1 VAELREAAPLMPRAA
16 LSGGLSEKLRPGP
29 GRPAE
34 QVAYHQRAR
43 IFAAMIEIVGEEG
56 YDAVTVRR
64 LSSLAGVSTRAF
76 YANFEGKEECFLR
89 TYELVVRRAATR
101 VADAQVDG
109 GDWLERLRLGFAAFA
124 GEIEA
129 RPCAARLALVEAFS
143 AGPAVI
149 EQMKRSEALFE
160 AMISGS
166 LSHAPDGIAVPPLV
180 VKGIVAGVSCL
191 ARKLVLTGRER
202 DMPLLADEL
211 LDWALAFHDPS
222 VELLDAAGSSVPVA
236 TPARRSSRPYGLAD
250 ERDLLL
256 SAVEKLALAEGY
268 ERLSL
273 EGISAVA
280 GLRKKS
286 LEAQF
291 ESADECFFAAL
302 EKRVFAAIDRASA
315 PAKGFGWSH
324 DVRGALTVFCE
335 EIVRDPAL
343 ARLAFVEAFASG
355 GDGARYRQRLLASA
369 AERFHR
375 QLPDDLQFSSEA
387 SIEASLGAVWKV
399 LHAYVTAGR
408 TQQLP
413 CVAPTLSFIVLAP
426 LIGAEDA
433 ISVCTNEHHQD
444 EYALEIA

>member
-1 VAELREAAPLMPRAA
+1 MAELREAAPLMPRAA
-16 LSGGLSEKLRPGP
+16 LSSGLSEKLRPGP

-109 GDWLERLRLGFAAFA
+109 GDWQERLRLGFAAFA
-124 GEIEA
+124 QEIET
-129 RPCAARLALVEAFS
+129 RPRAARLALVEAFS

-166 LSHAPDGIAVPPLV
+166 LSHAPDGIAVPSLV

-202 DMPLLADEL
+202 EMPLLADEL
-211 LDWALAFHDPS
+211 LDWALAFHHPS
-222 VELLDAAGSSVPVA
+222 VELLDAAGPSVPVA
-236 TPARRSSRPYGLAD
+236 TPARRVPQPYGLAD

-256 SAVEKLALAEGY
+256 SAVEKLALAKGY
-268 ERLSL
+268 EGLSL

-280 GLRKKS
+280 GVRKKS

-302 EKRVFAAIDRASA
+302 EERVFAAIDRASA
-315 PAKGFGWSH
+315 PAKGFSWSH
-324 DVRGALTVFCE
+324 DVRGALAVFCE

-399 LHAYVTAGR
+399 LHAYVTAGK

-433 ISVCTNEHHQD
+433 IAVCTNENHQD
-444 EYALEIA
+444 EYVLEIA

>member
-1 VAELREAAPLMPRAA
+1 
-16 LSGGLSEKLRPGP
+16 
-29 GRPAE
+29 
-34 QVAYHQRAR
+34 
-43 IFAAMIEIVGEEG
+43 MIEIVGEEG

-101 VADAQVDG
+101 VAEAQAGG

-124 GEIEA
+124 QEIET

-149 EQMKRSEALFE
+149 EQMKRSEGLFE

-166 LSHAPDGIAVPPLV
+166 LSHSPDGIVVPPLV

-202 DMPLLADEL
+202 EMPLLADEL

-222 VELLDAAGSSVPVA
+222 VELLDAAGPSVSAA
-236 TPARRSSRPYGLAD
+236 TPARRSPRPHGLAE

-268 ERLSL
+268 AGLSL

-302 EKRVFAAIDRASA
+302 EERVFAAIDRASA
-315 PAKGFGWSH
+315 PAKGFSWSH
-324 DVRGALTVFCE
+324 DVRGALTAFCE
-335 EIVRDPAL
+335 EIVRDIAL

-355 GDGARYRQRLLASA
+355 GDGARYRQRLLVSA

-375 QLPDDLQFSSEA
+375 QLPADLRFSSEA
-387 SIEASLGAVWKV
+387 SIEASLAAVWKI

-433 ISVCTNEHHQD
+433 IAVCTNEHHQD